1 MFKILQDFF
10 LIIKFLVG
18 FSDLVLG
25 CLFLF
30 NDGFELVL
38 QVDEMLFCVLDLLQ
52 NLLFVFFFNNDDS
65 FDLVDF
71 GLDLQ

>member
-25 CLFLF
+25 CPFLF
-30 NDGFELVL
+30 NDGLELVL

-52 NLLFVFFFNNDDS
+52 DFLFVLLFYDDDS